1 MLRDLLVVPC
11 TVCCDRLGGNVRRHS
26 VIWPLVNV
34 NSSFIDFYDVAQI
47 KLQRK
52 EFLIKNISVEIIKL
66 MQNAGVSV
74 GVSLYSVTVSIS
86 TKIKRQLTADWVQ

>member
-34 NSSFIDFYDVAQI
+34 NSSFIDFYDAAQI
-47 KLQRK
+47 KLQVK
-52 EFLIKNISVEIIKL
+52 EFLIKNISVKIIKL
-66 MQNAGVSV
+66 MQTAGLSV
-74 GVSLYSVTVSIS
+74 GIPLHSVTVSIS
-86 TKIKRQLTADWVQ
+86 TKIKRQLPADWVQ